1 MKLIKGPAKDN
12 NINYLTIDNWFSEK
26 ELNSIWKELEF
37 YSEREKLARSENN
50 LTVTPTDLQKNPLA
64 FSYRIYLDS
73 FYYPEKRNISTI
85 LSCQKKFQTPEFYNK
100 IKDIPMARQFPN
112 TNGDTSQVSY
122 YENGDHFKSHYD
134 VFQFTILIWLFK
146 EPKKFEGGDLIFDE
160 LNEKVEVKNNRML
173 FFPSYYIHSVEE
185 IKMKEDIE
193 IGYGRYCITHFYYTT
208 SKGKV

>member
-1 MKLIKGPAKDN
+1 MRMITGPITDK
-12 NINYLTIDNWFSEK
+12 ILPYLVIDNWFSEK

-37 YSEREKLARSENN
+37 YSEREKLARSEDN

-64 FSYRIYLDS
+64 FSYRIYLDN
-73 FYYPEKRNISTI
+73 FYKFEKRNISTI
-85 LSCQKKFQTPEFYNK
+85 LNCQKKFQTLDFYDK
-100 IKDIPMARQFPN
+100 IKSIPMARQFPN

-146 EPKKFEGGDLIFDE
+146 EPKKFEGGDLLFDE
-160 LNEKVEVKNNRML
+160 LNEKIEVKNNRLL
-173 FFPSYYIHSVEE
+173 FFPSYYIHSVDE
-185 IKMKEDIE
+185 IKMQNDIN

-208 SKGKV
+208 SKGTV

>member
-1 MKLIKGPAKDN
+1 MKLIRGPVKNIIKD
-12 NINYLTIDNWFSEK
+12 YLIVDNWFTK
-26 ELNSIWKELEF
+26 NELSSIWKELEF
-37 YSEREKLARSENN
+37 YTEREKLARSETN

-85 LSCQKKFQTPEFYNK
+85 LSSQKKFQSNEFYYQ

-160 LNEKVEVKNNRML
+160 LNEKIEVKNNRML

-185 IKMKEDIE
+185 VKMKEDIE
-193 IGYGRYCITHFYYTT
+193 IGHGRYCITHFYYTT